1 MLGSI
6 FPLLVFGYDITG
18 ASIFLVSHSKRKS
31 IPVTVKIESQ
41 QRAKENGPLQ
51 VAVLLPIVMDLDA
64 FTVRH
69 RKLYFENIC

>member
-1 MLGSI
+1 MSL
-6 FPLLVFGYDITG
+6 
-18 ASIFLVSHSKRKS
+18 SKRKS

>member
-41 QRAKENGPLQ
+41 QRAKGPLQ